1 MIDYAR
7 MLKGQV
13 PLISNGF
20 SVPELVSDLVDMMA
34 PNAEIQGVEI
44 LVIPDPSTP
53 HKLMGD
59 STRLLEI
66 LCILMDNAIRYSP
79 SSGTVWFRIWHSDM
93 AMGSCMM
100 HFEIQ
105 DEGPG
110 MDESALSGAILPFQR
125 GMHFEIQDEG
135 PGMDESALSGA
146 ILPFQRGPGTGISAT
161 GTGTSTGINN
171 SLISAHGM
179 GLGLPMAE
187 YWTERMGGRL
197 TITSDGSGR
206 GTTVTVVIP
215 MDTHRARSESLEL
228 PSRQMYRITGCC
240 SEAVPLQLQWLGC
253 EEWDGQ
259 PLCADAPPILT
270 VQDTTRCSQPQ
281 YDATIRTTFLDVG
294 LRPQGSRPDD
304 VESWSYLPKPVKPS
318 SLLAV
323 LRETAPAP
331 EPWATTAPAMRLLV
345 VDDNAVNRRLVK
357 IHFEDWAIDEAENGQ
372 QGVRMAQSAVVPYHA
387 ILMDIN
393 MPVMDGYDAT
403 RAIRRLAP
411 YKRTP
416 ILGISANAMSTDER
430 WMECGMTAMH
440 PKPVKWGALR
450 E

>member
-1 MIDYAR
+1 
-7 MLKGQV
+7 
-13 PLISNGF
+13 
-20 SVPELVSDLVDMMA
+20 
-34 PNAEIQGVEI
+34 
-44 LVIPDPSTP
+44 
-53 HKLMGD
+53 
-59 STRLLEI
+59 
-66 LCILMDNAIRYSP
+66 
-79 SSGTVWFRIWHSDM
+79 
-93 AMGSCMM
+93 
-100 HFEIQ
+100 
-105 DEGPG
+105 
-110 MDESALSGAILPFQR
+110 
-125 GMHFEIQDEG
+125 
-135 PGMDESALSGA
+135 
-146 ILPFQRGPGTGISAT
+146 
-161 GTGTSTGINN
+161 
-171 SLISAHGM
+171 M

-215 MDTHRARSESLEL
+215 MDTHHPLSESLEL

-450 E
+450 EAVLETVRQVSVTTDGSDSLMVPRTCADRKREPDSPRFSVAGHPHAPQFSDVISGAASGAGAASGHRSGGRTGTSSSGIGTSSSASSTALPSSFSVFPSTASRAFIASPSALIGSSSNTLSLQTSPSIMSGNRHGRPQYQNSTLFTALHSS